1 VQLASFIEG
10 CLSTQIRIEHE
21 LRQPI
26 AIAKQRAKIAA
37 DSDVE
42 VVVYPP
48 RKSFYELLS
57 EQFSGSSDS
66 LQAAALAAWMHGNM
80 TRGEI
85 EALRAI
91 RGPLSMFRPGEVLAL
106 MPFTFLR

>member
-1 VQLASFIEG
+1 
-10 CLSTQIRIEHE
+10 
-21 LRQPI
+21 
-26 AIAKQRAKIAA
+26 
-37 DSDVE
+37 
-42 VVVYPP
+42 
-48 RKSFYELLS
+48 
-57 EQFSGSSDS
+57 
-66 LQAAALAAWMHGNM
+66 M